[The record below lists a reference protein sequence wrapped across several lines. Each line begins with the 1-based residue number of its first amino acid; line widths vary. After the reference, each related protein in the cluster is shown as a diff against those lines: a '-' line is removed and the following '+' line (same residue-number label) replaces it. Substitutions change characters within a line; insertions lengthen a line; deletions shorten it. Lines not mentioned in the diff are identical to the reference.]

1 MSPQRTIGAEDGND
15 PFLLASY
22 PVPIRPA
29 RPSSRQAAGTSS
41 HVLVDS
47 RYASTAD
54 KTDNL
59 VSLAVQEDG
68 VHVLDLSTLH
78 PAISHTLGP
87 NTTFSCPPT
96 SRTSKGNGAQTCT
109 TYAVIAS
116 SPDIQ
121 EEDEGRTVLWWEE
134 SLSGGVMTADTQK
147 KRKSTVLSHKIT
159 HIYAPK
165 DLPDHLL
172 LVGLGGEIT
181 VTDSVLNVQASSP
194 TSEEDDTVLLRH
206 FVLPR
211 QSSTFVPTQTSPS
224 SGVVSISALR
234 RNTDVLLHISL
245 VDAEGRIHSL
255 GSCVTP
261 VEETDIAD
269 VSFSTSGCLT
279 VLTRSGKWTSYRVS
293 VSPSSTLS
301 ISPLCP
307 PSTSLPS
314 PSSRPPEPTPPPTPQ
329 RSPSSRYILPRSPAG
344 VTIIGPEMI
353 LLLWDTQY
361 GVVLA
366 EQRFPCPLHLYRGKD
381 RGTRM
386 SLVASGSADEPSQ
399 ALLVLHPADASQDS
413 QYERATSVLAVP
425 LSVPKTSTIANAL
438 GRAAASQ
445 NWLRP
450 DADSSQ
456 KPRTAHLALDLG
468 GLEPEQGRAL
478 KAMLEAQERGRTEE
492 VEKRWTAYREDAG
505 GPGKEP
511 RLGHLF
517 VKQLLNVL
525 FAVPLPGRDGAAPPS
540 AAQAY
545 ARGIVTYL
553 LEKKAV
559 SDAMIEGG
567 LIPALMPNAVL
578 AMSNVIDLPESDII
592 SLLAKVV
599 AHHRQSNPDAMQVD
613 SPSSP
618 PALPAFL
625 ALCVTYS
632 TSPGP
637 LRVALRKHLPDA
649 EAVVCVLEV
658 LDSWVGQWSEEELS
672 LVPEKVKK
680 DAHGAYVAV
689 YAEESTPEMPPL
701 DKILLFTQAILD
713 SSFLA
718 LLSHAPA
725 HPLLRSLLA
734 RLEPELALISE
745 LQSLKGPLQGDA
757 QADWRQ
763 RKKAQTEHRDMN
775 IGIYQVE
782 ELVI

>member
-1 MSPQRTIGAEDGND
+1 MS
-15 PFLLASY
+15 S
-22 PVPIRPA
+22 
-29 RPSSRQAAGTSS
+29 AA
-41 HVLVDS
+41 
-47 RYASTAD
+47 
-54 KTDNL
+54 
-59 VSLAVQEDG
+59 
-68 VHVLDLSTLH
+68 
-78 PAISHTLGP
+78 
-87 NTTFSCPPT
+87 
-96 SRTSKGNGAQTCT
+96 
-109 TYAVIAS
+109 
-116 SPDIQ
+116 
-121 EEDEGRTVLWWEE
+121 
-134 SLSGGVMTADTQK
+134 
-147 KRKSTVLSHKIT
+147 
-159 HIYAPK
+159 
-165 DLPDHLL
+165 
-172 LVGLGGEIT
+172 
-181 VTDSVLNVQASSP
+181 
-194 TSEEDDTVLLRH
+194 
-206 FVLPR
+206 
-211 QSSTFVPTQTSPS
+211 
-224 SGVVSISALR
+224 
-234 RNTDVLLHISL
+234 
-245 VDAEGRIHSL
+245 
-255 GSCVTP
+255 
-261 VEETDIAD
+261 
-269 VSFSTSGCLT
+269 
-279 VLTRSGKWTSYRVS
+279 RSGKWTSYRVS
-293 VSPSSTLS
+293 VSPSSALS

-307 PSTSLPS
+307 PVYLSALAFLSSSGNYAAAHASEISLLALTSSHVL
-314 PSSRPPEPTPPPTPQ
+314 
-329 RSPSSRYILPRSPAG
+329 LAG
-344 VTIIGPEMI
+344 VSIIGPEMI

-381 RGTRM
+381 RGIRM
-386 SLVASGSADEPSQ
+386 NLVASGSADEPSQ

-413 QYERATSVLAVP
+413 QYARATSVLAVP

-456 KPRTAHLALDLG
+456 KPKTAHLTLDLG
-468 GLEPEQGRAL
+468 GLEPEQGKAL
-478 KAMLEAQERGRTEE
+478 KAMLEAQEKGRTEE
-492 VEKRWTAYREDAG
+492 VERRWAAYVEDAG

-517 VKQLLNVL
+517 VKQLLDVL

-545 ARGIVTYL
+545 VRGIVTYV
-553 LEKKAV
+553 LERKAV
-559 SDAMIEGG
+559 SDAMVEGG
-567 LIPALMPNAVL
+567 LIPALMVRNDWPNAVL
-578 AMSNVIDLPESDII
+578 ALSAVIDLPESDII

-613 SPSSP
+613 SPSPSGP
-618 PALPAFL
+618 PTLPAFL

-632 TSPGP
+632 ASPGP

-649 EAVVCVLEV
+649 EAIVCVLEV
-658 LDSWVGQWSEEELS
+658 LDGWIGKWGEEELR

-689 YAEESTPEMPPL
+689 YAEERTPEMPPL

-725 HPLLRSLLA
+725 HALLRSLLA

-745 LQSLKGPLQGDA
+745 LQSLKGPLQVFASAQSRSAFLTGHGRSKGDA